1 LKNHSLFALTN
12 DDIMLTEYMVIMGE
26 SMAKKPCSVEGCSNE
41 SVHELSYVDA
51 KILEEKLGLKLK
63 VYHAHP
69 PRRPGIV
76 YLCEEHY
83 KLWKK
88 LSKPERKIKEMTL
101 KS

>member
-1 LKNHSLFALTN
+1 
-12 DDIMLTEYMVIMGE
+12 
-26 SMAKKPCSVEGCSNE
+26 MAEKTCSVEGCGKPAVTE
-41 SVHELSYVDA
+41 ISYDRV
-51 KILEEKLGLKLK
+51 KPLEEKGLKLK

-88 LSKPERKIKEMTL
+88 LTKKESMIE
-101 KS
+101 KMVHKGM

>member
-1 LKNHSLFALTN
+1 
-12 DDIMLTEYMVIMGE
+12 
-26 SMAKKPCSVEGCSNE
+26 MAEKKTCSVEGCGRE
-41 SVHELSYVDA
+41 AVREISYLDA
-51 KILEEKLGLKLK
+51 KILEERAGLKLK

-88 LSKPERKIKEMTL
+88 LSREDRKIKELSM
-101 KS
+101 KG